1 MTKVVLKCPS
11 CGHMI
16 DFGPNWVPVDIST
29 PMTHADVIRSM
40 NDEALAD
47 FLDDVLTNG
56 WNAFEKDDLQY
67 PYTDREWL
75 DYLRS
80 PVVEEADDDER

>member
-1 MTKVVLKCPS
+1 MTKIVLKCPS

-40 NDEALAD
+40 NDETLAKW
-47 FLDDVLTNG
+47 LDDLLEHCNDG
-56 WNAFEKDDLQY
+56 PCYGCAMEDGCSGSMI
-67 PYTDREWL
+67 EWL
-75 DYLRS
+75 KS
-80 PVVEEADDDER
+80 PVGDDADG

>member
-29 PMTHADVIRSM
+29 PMTQADRIRSM
-40 NDEALAD
+40 NDETLAD
-47 FLDDVLTNG
+47 FLDDILTDG
-56 WNAFEKDDLQY
+56 WNAFEKDDLRF